1 MRVREIRL
9 RHYPDGVPKETDFE
23 VAETEVPEPGAGQ
36 ICLRPLFLSI
46 DPYQRNRMRG
56 PAAGLKPGQVIEG
69 RCIAE
74 VAASRH
80 PAHGIGDLVFA
91 TAPWA
96 EASLADGDAVRRLD
110 PDLGPPQLH
119 LGAAG
124 VPGLTAFVGLLD
136 IGQMKAGETVLVSA
150 AAGAVGSMACQIAK
164 LNGCRVIGT
173 VGSARK
179 ARWLLDEVGIDEAID
194 YSQETDLV
202 AALKRHC
209 PDGADLVFECVG
221 GRHLEA
227 ALATLKPYGRVVLC
241 GLMAGMN
248 GASSSPGNF
257 DQVVQKRI
265 GIQGFVVGDHMG
277 RMSAFLAEMKRW
289 LAAGRI
295 HWQETVVYGI
305 ENTPKAFIGL
315 FHGLNL
321 GKMLV
326 KVSEPRAG
334 SR

>member
-9 RHYPDGVPKETDFE
+9 KSYPDGVPKETDFE
-23 VAETEVPEPGAGQ
+23 VAETEIADPATGQ
-36 ICLRPLFLSI
+36 LCLRPLFLSI

-56 PAAGLKPGQVIEG
+56 PAAGLRPGQVIEG

-80 PAHGIGDLVFA
+80 PAYDVGDLVFA

-96 EASLADGDAVRRLD
+96 EASLTDGDGVRRID
-110 PDLGPPQLH
+110 PELGPPQLH

-164 LNGCRVIGT
+164 LNGCRVVGT

-179 ARWLLDEVGIDEAID
+179 ARWLTDEVGIDEAVD
-194 YSQETDLV
+194 YSQETDLI
-202 AALKRHC
+202 AAIKRRC

-227 ALATLKPYGRVVLC
+227 GLATLKPHGRVVLC
-241 GLMAGMN
+241 GLMAGIN
-248 GASSSPGNF
+248 GASSAPGNL
-257 DQVVQKRI
+257 DQIVSKRL
-265 GIQGFVVGDHMG
+265 GIRGFVVGDHMS
-277 RMSAFLAEMKRW
+277 RMSAFLTEMKQW
-289 LAAGRI
+289 LASGAI
-295 HWQETVVYGI
+295 HWHETVVDGI

-315 FHGLNL
+315 FSGVNL

-326 KVSEPRAG
+326 RVSTPRQ
-334 SR
+334 